1 MDLYFWLF
9 DLRSGFAVMRFG
21 AVVHSANFVPRA
33 PRHRRRHD
41 HGQRPCPGHRQLAG
55 VRARQGAGLHIH
67 GVSRRLH
74 HRPDA
79 GRLHHRRGGLA
90 LGVLSHRTHRS
101 GLRLFRL
108 ENSQRTRRQRSACPS
123 GLRRCRVS
131 AADQHLFYLRAQSA
145 APPRYPKTPSL
156 SPSLSSPP

>member
-9 DLRSGFAVMRFG
+9 DLRSRFAVLRFG
-21 AVVHSANFVPRA
+21 AVIHSANFVPRA

-90 LGVLSHRTHRS
+90 LGVLSHRSHRPD
-101 GLRLFRL
+101 LRLFRL
-108 ENSQRTRRQRSACPS
+108 ENSQRAHRQRRAGPS
-123 GLRRCRVS
+123 GFRRCRVS
-131 AADQHLFYLRAQSA
+131 AADQHLFPLCAQPA
-145 APPRYPKTPSL
+145 APPRYPRHPGRGL
-156 SPSLSSPP
+156 FLSSPP